1 MNEGEFERHRAQLF
15 AIAYRMTG
23 SRADA
28 DELVSECWLRW
39 SQQDRAAIAE
49 PAAWLRTVIA
59 RLSLDHL
66 KSARVRREQ
75 YVGPWLPEPIE
86 TRFEGASPE
95 SSAVLRESVS
105 TAFLLVL
112 ESLSPIERAV
122 LVLHDVF
129 DIEHDELAAMLD
141 RTPQACRQA
150 LHRAREQLARG
161 RPRFA
166 PSPQEHI
173 AVLAAFSQAI
183 AEGDL
188 ESLLRLLAPDARV
201 VTDGGG
207 KAKAARKVVEGA
219 EPVARLLTG
228 LARRGAPGTLT
239 RLLEL
244 NGALA
249 LLVVR
254 DGATDTVVQIETDG
268 ARVCAVHMVRNPDKL
283 AHLR

>member
-1 MNEGEFERHRAQLF
+1 MNDGEFERHRAQLF

-39 SQQDRAAIAE
+39 SQHERASIE
-49 PAAWLRTVIA
+49 QPAPWLRTVIA

-75 YVGPWLPEPIE
+75 YVGPWLPEPVE
-86 TRFEGASPE
+86 TSFEGASPE
-95 SSAVLRESVS
+95 SSAALRESVS

-112 ESLSPIERAV
+112 EALSPIERAV

-129 DIEHDELAAMLD
+129 DIEHDELASMLD

-150 LHRAREQLARG
+150 LHRAREHLARG

-166 PSPQEHI
+166 PSATEHI

-188 ESLLRLLAPDARV
+188 ESLLALLAPDARV

-219 EPVARLLTG
+219 DPAARMLTG
-228 LARRGAPGTLT
+228 LARRGAEGAET
-239 RLLEL
+239 RWIEL
-244 NGALA
+244 NGAIA
-249 LLVVR
+249 LLLTR
-254 DGATDTVVQIETDG
+254 EGAAETVVQIETDG
-268 ARVCAVHMVRNPDKL
+268 ARVFTVHMVRNPDKL